1 MADFVLPVCGEAIHI
16 ILTDMPECSHAYH
29 TVAMQ
34 TGRVQASSA
43 AAVLETVVA
52 ALAAG
57 EAEPVAAIGQHRGTR
72 L

>member
-1 MADFVLPVCGEAIHI
+1 MR
-16 ILTDMPECSHAYH
+16 TSH

-34 TGRVQASSA
+34 TGRVQAASSA
-43 AAVLETVVA
+43 AAVRETVVA

-72 L
+72 LQNIAPPLTPPQTG